1 MTADRKTW
9 RINVVPEARWYSG
22 MILAGWLVIV
32 AVAVGALTVTQRG
45 FGTDDAD
52 RVFWI
57 SVLIAAVVAMG
68 ATAVVRIRFVDGLS
82 GRGRT
87 PKHAAAWGVG
97 RAAIWEESEGKVIAG
112 TARTFGNATLR
123 LDDQTL
129 ELDGG
134 QTVTSWQL
142 REIQAV
148 EVLRVIPGL
157 GFAPVISIRTVSG
170 HCAQFV
176 LLFGNVAG
184 LFGGRTR
191 EIRAAAETI
200 LQARNFEQSP

>member
-32 AVAVGALTVTQRG
+32 AVAVGALIASQR
-45 FGTDDAD
+45 DDTD

-57 SVLIAAVVAMG
+57 GVLIAAFVAMG
-68 ATAVVRIRFVDGLS
+68 ATAAIRIRLVHGLS

-97 RAAIWEESEGKVIAG
+97 RAAMWEESEGKLVVG
-112 TARTFGNATLR
+112 TARTFSNATLR

-148 EVLRVIPGL
+148 EVLRVFPGL

-170 HCAQFV
+170 HCARFV
-176 LLFGNVAG
+176 LMFGNVAG

-191 EIRAAAETI
+191 DIRAAAETI
-200 LQARNFEQSP
+200 RQARDAEQSP